1 MYRGIFDCVSLQ
13 AFLSRIE
20 SVTGFVPTTMENV
33 WIIQD
38 ILLVQV
44 QMSVVY
50 IHVTSDVLSIV
61 GERERT
67 HWSVMMV

>member
-1 MYRGIFDCVSLQ
+1 MYRGIFHCVSLQ

-20 SVTGFVPTTMENV
+20 NVTGFVPTTMENV